1 MQTASG
7 QDFGQKFQLLQ
18 AEYGA
23 DLKWLDVTAR
33 LRSLVRGQG
42 VAFRVDGETLT
53 DPLPGI
59 QKTLR
64 IRYLFRGRVHTN
76 SFGDLADVRV
86 GNPGAVAAGL
96 ALGDLKIIH
105 AQYGAGN
112 RWADVTAVLER
123 QRIGNTLL
131 VVINNATMAT
141 DPAPATAKTL
151 RLEYRQGSLHHSL
164 SIAENSQL
172 SLLAGRSQPKS
183 SGLVILSAFYGA
195 RGRRNNVEGP
205 LIQAIRAD
213 RLNLL
218 VNSAN
223 MGGDPFPAQ
232 SKELFVRYSWQGREF
247 ENLTHDDS
255 LVSLP
260 NSNDR
265 LVSGK

>member
-1 MQTASG
+1 M
-7 QDFGQKFQLLQ
+7 
-18 AEYGA
+18 
-23 DLKWLDVTAR
+23 
-33 LRSLVRGQG
+33 
-42 VAFRVDGETLT
+42 DGETLT
-53 DPLPGI
+53 DPLPGL

-64 IRYLFRGRVHTN
+64 IRYLFRGRAHTD
-76 SFGDLADVRV
+76 SFGDLADVRI
-86 GNPGAVAAGL
+86 GNPGAVAADTK
-96 ALGDLKIIH
+96 LGDLKIIH
-105 AQYGAGN
+105 AEYGAGT

-131 VVINNATMAT
+131 VVINNATMAI
-141 DPAPATAKTL
+141 DPTPTSAKTL
-151 RLEYRQGSLHHSL
+151 RLEYSQASLHHSL

-172 SLLAGRSQPKS
+172 SLPAGSPQPKPA
-183 SGLVILSAFYGA
+183 GLVILYAFYGA

-232 SKELFVRYSWQGREF
+232 SKELLVRYLWQGREF